1 MTFTMIAA
9 YCLHELLRRSA
20 MLTGKGLKGLLT
32 VLYYSSILSLAL
44 GLVLGTLLSLFYGGS

>member
-1 MTFTMIAA
+1 
-9 YCLHELLRRSA
+9 
-20 MLTGKGLKGLLT
+20 MLTGKGLKGLT